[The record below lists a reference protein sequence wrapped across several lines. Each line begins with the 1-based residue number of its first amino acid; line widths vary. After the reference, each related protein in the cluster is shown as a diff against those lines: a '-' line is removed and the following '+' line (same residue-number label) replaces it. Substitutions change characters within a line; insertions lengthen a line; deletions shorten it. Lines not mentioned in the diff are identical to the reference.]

1 MQGYA
6 SRIDLRHL
14 RYFVAIVNERSFRAA
29 AQTLNISQP
38 PLTRQIQQ
46 LEEIIG
52 ATLLIRRSNG
62 IQATPAGA
70 ALFTEA
76 QNILNLVERA
86 CINAQRIGTGL
97 MGRLDVGVFGSAVFD
112 IVPRIVLQ
120 FRNRFPDV
128 EVVLHNMDRDT
139 QVKALH
145 ERRIEIGFNRFFEDH
160 PDLIWEPVVR
170 EKMLAIV
177 PEGHPLTTK
186 PIVSLPDLA
195 EEPLILYPRTAG
207 PGGFSNYLMRL
218 FHALNIE
225 PHIVQSVDDVVTAI
239 AFVSSGLGLTLG
251 VESARN
257 LRLPGV
263 VYLPLEEG
271 EASAF
276 DLSVIYRAVEQSPLL
291 DVFLESVRSIMH
303 ETRASC
309 S

>member
-1 MQGYA
+1 MQSFA
-6 SRIDLRHL
+6 SRIELRHL
-14 RYFVAIVNERSFRAA
+14 RYFVAIVIEGSFRAA
-29 AQTLNISQP
+29 AERLNISQP

-46 LEEIIG
+46 LEDVIG
-52 ATLLIRRSNG
+52 TTLLIRRSNG
-62 IQATPAGA
+62 VLTTPAGA

-86 CINAQRIGTGL
+86 CINTQRIGSGL
-97 MGRLDVGVFGSAVFD
+97 LGRLDVGVFGSAVFD

-145 ERRIEIGFNRFFEDH
+145 ERSIEIGFNRFFQDH

-177 PEGHPLTTK
+177 PEGHRLSNRAM
-186 PIVSLPDLA
+186 ISLRDLA
-195 EEPLILYPRTAG
+195 EEPLIFYPRTAG

-218 FHALNIE
+218 FHGLNIE
-225 PHIVQSVDDVVTAI
+225 PHIVQSVDDVMTAV

-251 VESARN
+251 VDSARN

-276 DLSVIYRAVEQSPLL
+276 DLSVIYRAVEQTPLL
-291 DVFLESVRSIMH
+291 GAFLESVRSIR
-303 ETRASC
+303 EA
-309 S
+309 

>member
-1 MQGYA
+1 MPIYA
-6 SRIDLRHL
+6 NRIDLRHL
-14 RYFVAIVNERSFRAA
+14 RYFVAIVSEGSFRAA
-29 AQTLNISQP
+29 AETLNISQP

-62 IQATPAGA
+62 IQTTPAGS

-86 CINAQRIGTGL
+86 CANTQRIGTGL
-97 MGRLDVGVFGSAVFD
+97 MGRLDVGVFGSAVLD
-112 IVPRIVLQ
+112 IVPRIVLH

-128 EVVLHNMDRDT
+128 EVVLHNMDRET

-160 PDLIWEPVVR
+160 PDLMWEQVIR
-170 EKMLAIV
+170 QEMLAIV
-177 PEGHPLTTK
+177 PEGHVLTTRK
-186 PIVSLPDLA
+186 VISLRDLA
-195 EEPLILYPRTAG
+195 EEPLIFYPRTTG

-225 PHIVQSVDDVVTAI
+225 PHIVQSVDDVMTAV

-251 VESARN
+251 VDSARN

-263 VYLPLEEG
+263 AYLPLEEG

-291 DVFLESVRSIMH
+291 NAFLLSVRSIRQ
-303 ETRASC
+303 ETKSI
-309 S
+309 SQ